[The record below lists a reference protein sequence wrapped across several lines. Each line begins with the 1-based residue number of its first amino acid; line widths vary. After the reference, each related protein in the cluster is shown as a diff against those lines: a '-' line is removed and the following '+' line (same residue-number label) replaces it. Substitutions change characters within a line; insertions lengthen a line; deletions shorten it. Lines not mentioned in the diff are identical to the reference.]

1 MRELW
6 ISKITGRHR
15 TGTRVSELRKLFE
28 DGITAQS
35 ICEPIQACFTND
47 SVLEIKGKMEQLDF
61 DVLGIKSTEESPIE
75 GFIYAA
81 DLTGGKCG
89 DFKKEFQVSNLISD
103 STPLIDILPILGNKM
118 HVFVLFG
125 NLIQGI
131 ITRADL
137 QKPPVRILLFGL
149 ITLLEMH
156 FSYLIRKF
164 YPDENWH
171 GTLTESRI
179 ENAEKLMRQRKK
191 RNEKLDFVGCF
202 QFCDKRDLILADS
215 KIVNILGFTSGDKC
229 KSTLKTVEKLRDK
242 LAHAQDIVTGTSWEE
257 IISLVDIV
265 ERLIQKSEEYTENI
279 LTNTYQ

>member
-1 MRELW
+1 LRDLW

-15 TGTRVSELRKLFE
+15 TGTRVSELRKLFG

-35 ICEPIQACFTND
+35 ICEPIQACFIND
-47 SVLEIKGKMEQLDF
+47 PVSEIKEKMEQLDF
-61 DVLGIKSTEESPIE
+61 DVIGIKSSEDSPIE
-75 GFIYAA
+75 GYIFAA
-81 DLTGGKCG
+81 DLTEGKCG
-89 DFKKEFQVSNLISD
+89 DFKKEFQISDLISN
-103 STPLIDILPILGNKM
+103 STPLIDVLQILKNKM
-118 HVFVLFG
+118 RVFVLFG
-125 NLIQGI
+125 NMIQGI

-179 ENAEKLMRQRKK
+179 EKAKELMRSRKE
-191 RNEKLDFVGCF
+191 RNEKLDLVDCF
-202 QFCDKRDLILADS
+202 QFCDKRNLILAIS
-215 KIVNILGFTSGDKC
+215 EIINLLGFSSEDEC
-229 KSTLKTVEKLRDK
+229 KNNLKDIEKLRDK
-242 LAHAQDIVTGTSWEE
+242 LAHSQDIVTGTSWEK

-265 ERLIQKSEEYTENI
+265 EKLIQKSEKYTKNI
-279 LTNTYQ
+279 LTNI